1 MPTPKTKLT
10 PARIRE
16 LHAKLDKHIQA
27 DDSRF
32 LNAVVSLMDA
42 FCQHVASA
50 APRTRPRAE
59 RES

>member
-1 MPTPKTKLT
+1 MKHQAQLT
-10 PARIRE
+10 PARIRK
-16 LHAKLDKHIQA
+16 LHAKLDKLIQA
-27 DDSRF
+27 NDGRL